1 MFKKIVHHLKWC
13 RRPYS
18 LKSKAVIASST
29 AGKEELDNNRTLPND
44 YAQRL
49 AFLQAS
55 KDTSTHYPH
64 QRSLTTWMSLAALHS
79 TYTHLQPTQSLPTD
93 IISITGR
100 VSSLRSSGQHLFFVD
115 VREGE
120 DKMQVVLTL
129 DDYINEACFKRDIN
143 GIQRGDL
150 VEVHGM
156 PHRTTAGELSVKAI
170 AMNRLTPCLINLP
183 NERHPLHAIDKIIR
197 HRHLDLLSNPS
208 KLQIFRQRA
217 KILSLIRS
225 FMEREE
231 YVEVETPILSSQV
244 GGAMATPFVISTSKF
259 AKHPLYLRIAP
270 ELYLKQCI
278 VSGMR
283 KVYELGKVF
292 RNEGKCMPTALIIH
306 A

>member
-1 MFKKIVHHLKWC
+1 M
-13 RRPYS
+13 
-18 LKSKAVIASST
+18 
-29 AGKEELDNNRTLPND
+29 
-44 YAQRL
+44 
-49 AFLQAS
+49 
-55 KDTSTHYPH
+55 
-64 QRSLTTWMSLAALHS
+64 
-79 TYTHLQPTQSLPTD
+79 
-93 IISITGR
+93 
-100 VSSLRSSGQHLFFVD
+100 D

-120 DKMQVVLTL
+120 DKVQVVLTL
-129 DDYINEACFKRDIN
+129 MTTSMRRASKGMSS
-143 GIQRGDL
+143 GIQRGDV

-183 NERHPLHAIDKIIR
+183 NERHPLHDIDKIIR

-217 KILSLIRS
+217 KILSHDKS
-225 FMEREE
+225 HSWKGKE

-244 GGAMATPFVISTSKF
+244 GGAMATPFVTTTSKF

-292 RNEGKCMPTALIIH
+292 RNEGKVH
-306 A
+306 ANSIDYSCIGVDASHNPEFTSMEFYAAYQDTNDVMSLLETMISDLAIRLHGDAMIEVGEEGREGELVSTVSKD